1 MTMDGASEWVAVSAQ
16 PLAPDHLAAWATR
29 RDCGAV
35 VTFCGTARTT
45 STFEHE
51 IIELDYETD
60 VDLAESR
67 IRAVTARARERWPE
81 VRAIAVHHRIG
92 TVLVREPAVVVA
104 VSSPHRREA
113 FEAAQFCIDAV
124 KHTGPMWKRE
134 VWQGGSAWSEQTED
148 IVDVGDLAP

>member
-1 MTMDGASEWVAVSAQ
+1 M
-16 PLAPDHLAAWATR
+16 
-29 RDCGAV
+29 
-35 VTFCGTARTT
+35 
-45 STFEHE
+45 
-51 IIELDYETD
+51 
-60 VDLAESR
+60 
-67 IRAVTARARERWPE
+67 TARARERWPE

-92 TVLVREPAVVVA
+92 TVLVREPAVVVV

-124 KHTGPMWKRE
+124 KRTVPMWKRE